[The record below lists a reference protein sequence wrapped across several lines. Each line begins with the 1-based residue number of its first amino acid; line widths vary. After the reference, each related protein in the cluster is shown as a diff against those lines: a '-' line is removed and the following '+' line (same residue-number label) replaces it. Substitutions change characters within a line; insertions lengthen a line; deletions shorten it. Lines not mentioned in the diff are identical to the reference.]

1 MGKRLIN
8 NLPLI
13 ERPRE
18 RLEKFGAESL
28 SNSELLAIILR
39 TGSKEKSAIDLGSDV
54 LSINESGI
62 RYLANCTMEELKS
75 IKGIGLSKS
84 CQILASIELGKRIS
98 MSQISSKYKITS
110 PSDIADIFVE
120 NMKCLDKE
128 HFKVVFL
135 NTKNEVITHETI
147 SIGSLNASIV
157 HPREVFNRAIKK
169 SSASIILLHN
179 HPSGNPNP
187 SKEDIN
193 ITNRLVEAGKIIG
206 IEILDHIVVGDN
218 KYYSFK
224 ENLLI

>member
-1 MGKRLIN
+1 MDRRLIS
-8 NLPLI
+8 NLPLT

-18 RLEKFGAESL
+18 KLERYGVDAL
-28 SNSELLAIILR
+28 SNRELLAIILR
-39 TGSKEKSAIDLGSDV
+39 TGSKDKSAIDLASDV
-54 LSINESGI
+54 LSINETGV
-62 RYLANCTMEELKS
+62 RYLANCTIEELS
-75 IKGIGLSKS
+75 TVKGMGLSKS
-84 CQILASIELGKRIS
+84 CQVLAAIELGKRIS
-98 MSQISSKYKITS
+98 LSQITSRSKITS
-110 PSDIADIFVE
+110 PSDIADIFVKD
-120 NMKCLDKE
+120 MKCLDKE

-179 HPSGNPNP
+179 HPSGNPDP

-206 IEILDHIVVGDN
+206 IEILDHIVIGDN
-218 KYYSFK
+218 SYYSFK